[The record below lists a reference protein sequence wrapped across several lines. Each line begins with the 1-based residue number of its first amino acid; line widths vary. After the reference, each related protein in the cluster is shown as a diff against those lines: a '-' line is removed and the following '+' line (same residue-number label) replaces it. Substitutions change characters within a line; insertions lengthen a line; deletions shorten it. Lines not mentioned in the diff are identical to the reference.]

1 LIPSDARAGG
11 ENAAGPAMDQNQPE
25 PFSIRVLPRQDGTV
39 CVRVTGE
46 VDLCTAPELELALT
60 REIDAGSKVLLDLS
74 RVSFID
80 SSGLRAIAMAAR
92 MAQSNGSALELDSSL
107 PDQARRVIEI
117 SGLHGLLGVE

>member
-1 LIPSDARAGG
+1 
-11 ENAAGPAMDQNQPE
+11 MDQNQPE
-25 PFSIRVLPRQDGTV
+25 PFLIRVLPRQDEMV
-39 CVRVTGE
+39 WVRVTGE
-46 VDLCTAPELELALT
+46 VDLCTAPELELSLT